1 MGRRRQR
8 NGRRMNPVAIKGAGV
23 VGLVTAYELAR
34 RGIEVDVIERTE
46 RIGAGASWFAGGM
59 LAPWCERE
67 SADEK
72 VERIGATAIEWWKA
86 ALPGNVAQ
94 EGTLVVTAAR
104 DTRELDRFA
113 ARTTGYSWLD
123 ADQIAQLEPDLAGRF
138 SRALYFPGEAH
149 LDPREALS
157 SLRDTLMAMGVR
169 FHFSQT
175 TDAAI
180 DRRVDWRIDCT
191 GHARLPDDAALRGV
205 RGEMLYL
212 RASDIHLSRPVR
224 FLHPR
229 HSIYVVPRHR
239 GVFMIGATMI
249 ESDLSGPIT
258 ARSLMELLNAAYAL
272 HPAFGEAQI
281 TETGAGVRP
290 AYPDNLPRITRRG
303 STFCVNGLYR
313 HGFLLSPALAHDV
326 AERLLNPDHQ
336 SEFYHEH

>member
-1 MGRRRQR
+1 MRQVLI
-8 NGRRMNPVAIKGAGV
+8 NGAGV

-34 RGIEVDVIERTE
+34 RGIEVDVVEQSE

-72 VERIGATAIEWWKA
+72 VERVGATGIEWWQA
-86 ALPGNVAQ
+86 ALPGKVVQ
-94 EGTLVVTAAR
+94 EGTLVVAAAR

-113 ARTTGYSWLD
+113 TRTTGYRRLD
-123 ADQIAQLEPDLAGRF
+123 ADQIAELEPDLAGRF
-138 SRALYFPGEAH
+138 SRALYFPKEAH

-169 FHFSQT
+169 FRFGQT
-175 TDAAI
+175 TDATV
-180 DRRVDWRIDCT
+180 DRSVDWRIDCT
-191 GHARLPDDAALRGV
+191 GRARLPDDAALRGV

-212 RASDIHLSRPVR
+212 RTGDIQLSRPVR

-229 HSIYVVPRHR
+229 HPIYIVPRR
-239 GVFMIGATMI
+239 QGVFMVGATMI
-249 ESDLSGPIT
+249 ESELSGPIT

-281 TETGAGVRP
+281 TETGTGIRP
-290 AYPDNLPRITRRG
+290 AYPDNLPRITKSG
-303 STFCVNGLYR
+303 SIYSVNGMYR

-326 AERLLNPDHQ
+326 AELLLNPDHR
-336 SEFYHEH
+336 SEFYDEP

>member
-1 MGRRRQR
+1 
-8 NGRRMNPVAIKGAGV
+8 MNPVVIKGAGV

-34 RGIEVDVIERTE
+34 RGIEVDVVEQSE

-67 SADEK
+67 CADEK
-72 VERIGATAIEWWKA
+72 VERVGATAIEWWQT
-86 ALPGNVAQ
+86 ALPDKVAQ
-94 EGTLVVTAAR
+94 EGTLVVAAAR

-113 ARTTGYSWLD
+113 TRTTGYRWLD
-123 ADQIAQLEPDLAGRF
+123 ADQIAKLEPDLAGRF
-138 SRALYFPGEAH
+138 SRALYFPREAH

-157 SLRDTLMAMGVR
+157 SLRDTLEAMGVR
-169 FHFSQT
+169 FHFGQM
-175 TDAAI
+175 TDATV

-191 GHARLPDDAALRGV
+191 GSARLPDDAALRGV

-212 RASDIHLSRPVR
+212 RTGDIQLSRPVR

-229 HSIYVVPRHR
+229 HPIYVVPRR
-239 GVFMIGATMI
+239 QGVFMVGATMI
-249 ESDLSGPIT
+249 ESELSGPIT

-281 TETGAGVRP
+281 TETGTGIRP
-290 AYPDNLPRITRRG
+290 AYPNNLPRITRSG
-303 STFCVNGLYR
+303 SIYSVNGMYR

-326 AERLLNPDHQ
+326 AELLLNPDHR
-336 SEFYHEH
+336 SEFYDEP

>member
-1 MGRRRQR
+1 
-8 NGRRMNPVAIKGAGV
+8 MNPVIIKGAGV

-34 RGIEVDVIERTE
+34 RGIEVDVVEQSE

-67 SADEK
+67 CADEK
-72 VERIGATAIEWWKA
+72 VERVGATAIEWWQT
-86 ALPGNVAQ
+86 ALPDKVAQ
-94 EGTLVVTAAR
+94 EGTLVVAAAR

-113 ARTTGYSWLD
+113 TRTTGYRWLD
-123 ADQIAQLEPDLAGRF
+123 ADQIAKLEPDLAGRF
-138 SRALYFPGEAH
+138 SRALYFPREAH

-157 SLRDTLMAMGVR
+157 SLRDTLEAMGVR
-169 FHFSQT
+169 FHFGQM
-175 TDAAI
+175 TDATV

-191 GHARLPDDAALRGV
+191 GSARLPDDAALRGV

-212 RASDIHLSRPVR
+212 RTGDIQLSRPVR

-229 HSIYVVPRHR
+229 HPIYVVPRR
-239 GVFMIGATMI
+239 QGVFMVGATMI
-249 ESDLSGPIT
+249 ESELSGPIT

-281 TETGAGVRP
+281 TETGTGIRP
-290 AYPDNLPRITRRG
+290 AYPNNLPRITRSG
-303 STFCVNGLYR
+303 SIYSVNGMYR

-326 AERLLNPDHQ
+326 AELLLNPDHR
-336 SEFYHEH
+336 SEFYDEP